1 MKYKYTFLKN
11 RLFYDEI
18 LIPYLDKMS
27 KKGWNLVS
35 VNSFFKFEKS
45 PQVYKY
51 QVDYNPLTDDYL
63 ETLDHLGYE
72 HVCCMQDMH
81 IYRNV
86 NLDAEDLSSDE
97 DVLCEAKLK
106 MFKPWAIAMCI
117 LAAMIF
123 YGCLQ
128 QKCVRSTLWQCR
140 FRSICD
146 RRGSSLSKYRL
157 LKVLREKV

>member
-1 MKYKYTFLKN
+1 MKMKYKYTFLKN

-18 LIPYLDKMS
+18 LIPYLDRMS

-45 PQVYKY
+45 SQVYKY

-72 HVCCMQDMH
+72 HVCCIQDMH

-86 NLDAEDLSSDE
+86 NLDA
-97 DVLCEAKLK
+97 
-106 MFKPWAIAMCI
+106 
-117 LAAMIF
+117 
-123 YGCLQ
+123 
-128 QKCVRSTLWQCR
+128 
-140 FRSICD
+140 
-146 RRGSSLSKYRL
+146 
-157 LKVLREKV
+157 

>member
-18 LIPYLDKMS
+18 LIPYLDRMS

-45 PQVYKY
+45 SQVYKY

-117 LAAMIF
+117 LAT
-123 YGCLQ
+123 
-128 QKCVRSTLWQCR
+128 RSEERRVGKECR
-140 FRSICD
+140 SRWSP
-146 RRGSSLSKYRL
+146 YH
-157 LKVLREKV
+157 